1 MPRIRPVDPNTADPE
16 VQKVLASVRRTMGT
30 VPNLISTMA
39 ASPAVAR
46 AYLSFSRELSTGAL
60 PPRLREQVALAV
72 SEANGCGYC
81 LAAHTAL
88 GRGVGLS
95 QEETR
100 NARRG
105 SSGNPRERA
114 ALAFALEVVQK
125 RGAVSDG
132 DVERFR
138 QAGYSEGEVGEI
150 VAHVALNVFTNY
162 FNLVA
167 QTEIDFPVPSPVGV
181 GQRG

>member
-1 MPRIRPVDPNTADPE
+1 MPRIRPVDSSTADPE
-16 VQKVLASVRRTMGT
+16 AREVLASVRRTMGA
-30 VPNLISTMA
+30 VPNLIATMA

-46 AYLSFSRELSTGAL
+46 AYLGFSRELSGGRL
-60 PPRLREQVALAV
+60 SPRLREQLALAV
-72 SEANGCGYC
+72 SEANGSSYC

-105 SSGNPRERA
+105 TSEDPRERA
-114 ALAFALEVVQK
+114 ALGFTLEIVRQ
-125 RGAVSDG
+125 RGSVSDA
-132 DVERFR
+132 DVEKLRR
-138 QAGYSEGEVGEI
+138 AGYSEGEVGEI

-167 QTEIDFPVPSPVGV
+167 QTENDFPVPSPVEAGT
-181 GQRG
+181 RE